1 MKFTNPIYYELK
13 LLKLFKNKNLIKIS
27 NKTRDKKIAVFKDKV
42 SKIIFLQKY
51 FPNQKYN
58 SNIKI
63 NLKHLDDDFRRVKQF
78 NNYCYKKDVL
88 DFGCG
93 WGIFLL
99 NLKKTRSL
107 TGVDLRKNCLDYIR
121 KKRKKIALYNNLKSL
136 NQKFDIIT
144 LFHVLE
150 HIPHQ
155 INTLKNLKN
164 YLKKRG
170 KIIIEVP
177 HADDFLLNF
186 DDLIEFKHF
195 TFWSEHLIL
204 HTFKS
209 LYLMLKK
216 SGFKKIKIRYFQR
229 YGFDNHLGWFIKKK
243 PGGHIF
249 FKKYSSK
256 YLNEKYK
263 KNLIKIKKTDTLIAE
278 ATI

>member
-164 YLKKRG
+164 YLNNVLKGLSWYMDQKEYVKENQLG
-170 KIIIEVP
+170 K
-177 HADDFLLNF
+177 H
-186 DDLIEFKHF
+186 K
-195 TFWSEHLIL
+195 
-204 HTFKS
+204 
-209 LYLMLKK
+209 
-216 SGFKKIKIRYFQR
+216 
-229 YGFDNHLGWFIKKK
+229 WF
-243 PGGHIF
+243 
-249 FKKYSSK
+249 SK
-256 YLNEKYK
+256 M
-263 KNLIKIKKTDTLIAE
+263 I
-278 ATI
+278 